1 MNKKEQSKQTMWE
14 TWFVASFIIFIA
26 YFFVG
31 TLENSRIDFPNYP
44 YFAIAAVFNL
54 AASVYYGTKKH

>member
-1 MNKKEQSKQTMWE
+1 MNKKEQSQQTMWE
-14 TWFVASFIIFIA
+14 TWFVTSFIIFSA

-44 YFAIAAVFNL
+44 YFAIASVINL
-54 AASVYYGTKKH
+54 AICVYYGTRK